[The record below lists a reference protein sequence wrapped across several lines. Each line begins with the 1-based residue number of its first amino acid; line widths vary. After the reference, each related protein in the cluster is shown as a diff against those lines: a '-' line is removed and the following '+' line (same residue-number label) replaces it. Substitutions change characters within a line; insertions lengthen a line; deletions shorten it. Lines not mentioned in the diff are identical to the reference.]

1 MTMLAVAFWTTPRN
15 AADISFGGIGPPST
29 AVSRDAMM
37 VELCARER
45 WDGDGD
51 GDGPAPNEDAHFGRE
66 RTTKV

>member
-37 VELCARER
+37 VELCAREPVAAMAMTQAKGA
-45 WDGDGD
+45 DGRR
-51 GDGPAPNEDAHFGRE
+51 DA
-66 RTTKV
+66 RTTKL

>member
-37 VELCARER
+37 VELCAREPVF
-45 WDGDGD
+45 GDGD
-51 GDGPAPNEDAHFGRE
+51 DGAGAKGATATGEA
-66 RTTKV
+66 RTTKL